1 MISDIR
7 KAYNDSFST
16 ARYEAFLND
25 ISTRYD
31 HKPPFRIAETPVFI
45 GSDMRDKIIKACDEI
60 CDVLCRDDFKARS
73 ADALRPEYTVP
84 NEPDHNVFL
93 QLDFGLCADHEGNL
107 QPKLIELQGFP
118 TLYYYQDLVANLY
131 RKHFEIPDH
140 VSHLFNNYSGAD
152 YRALLRRVI
161 LGSSAPENCILLEVE
176 PHKQPTQIDFWA
188 TREILGLK
196 VLCISDLKK
205 SGRDLYYED
214 EKGKKIG
221 VDRIYNRVIFDELVG
236 RKDLHREYSFTDE
249 INAHWVGH
257 PNWFFRISKNTLELL
272 DESPYVPRTV
282 RLSQLDR
289 VPDDLE
295 NYVLKPLY
303 SFSGSGVIFHVTQKH
318 LEAINNPDN
327 FILQEKVTYSPVI
340 KSPDGDV
347 KCEVRML
354 MIWEPDQERPHL
366 VNNLAR
372 LSRGEMIGVKY
383 NRDMTWVGGSVGFFE

>member
-7 KAYNDSFST
+7 KAYNESFSS
-16 ARYEAFLND
+16 AKYEAFLND
-25 ISTRYD
+25 ISSRYD
-31 HKPPFRIAETPVFI
+31 HRPPFRIAETPVFI
-45 GSDMRDKIIKACDEI
+45 GSDMRDKIVKACGEI
-60 CDVLCRDDFKARS
+60 CDVLCRDDFKDRS

-93 QLDFGLCADHEGNL
+93 QLDFGLCEDGQGGL

-131 RKHFEIPDH
+131 RKHFDIPDT
-140 VSHLFNNYSGAD
+140 VSHLFNNYNGAD
-152 YRALLRRVI
+152 YRALLRKII

-188 TREILGLK
+188 TREKLGLK

-214 EKGKKIG
+214 DHGKKIG

-236 RKDLHREYSFTDE
+236 RKDLQREYSFTDE
-249 INAHWVGH
+249 VNVHWVGH

-272 DESPYVPRTV
+272 NDSPYVPKTT
-282 RLSQLDR
+282 RLSQLDEI
-289 VPDDLE
+289 PKDLE

-303 SFSGSGVIFHVTQKH
+303 SFSGSGVIFHVTQRH
-318 LEAINNPDN
+318 IEAIENPDN
-327 FILQEKVTYSPVI
+327 FILQEKVCYSPVI

-354 MIWEPDQERPHL
+354 MIWEPDQERPTL